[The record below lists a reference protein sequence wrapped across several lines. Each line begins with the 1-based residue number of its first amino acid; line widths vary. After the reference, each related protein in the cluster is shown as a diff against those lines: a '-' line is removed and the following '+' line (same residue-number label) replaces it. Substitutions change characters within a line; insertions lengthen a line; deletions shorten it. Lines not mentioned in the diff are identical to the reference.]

1 MPLLTTLCRRAPS
14 AATRPRDSLADLRTA
29 IAGTTATLLALP
41 VYLLLVG
48 ALLAGVLPDGHLG
61 TVAGL
66 LALTAGLRLAVG
78 VTDLFSSA

>member
-1 MPLLTTLCRRAPS
+1 MPLLTTLCRLAP
-14 AATRPRDSLADLRTA
+14 ATAVRPRLGSL
-29 IAGTTATLLALP
+29 AGTTTTLLALP

-48 ALLAGVLPDGHLG
+48 ALLVGVVPDGHLG